1 MSILNKFFQHRNGNY
16 YYVLNTS
23 IHTETKE
30 KLVNYMMLYE
40 TQAYPFGSIWSRPM
54 KMWDEI
60 VEGKPR
66 FVEVVPPKEILIISA
81 KSDITSRY
89 TRRSRRITMNKTEEY
104 MKFIRTQ

>member
-1 MSILNKFFQHRNGNY
+1 MENNLQMFIRKMSIINKFFQHRNGNY

-40 TQAYPFGSIWSRPM
+40 THAYPFGSIWSRPL

-66 FVEVVPPKEILIISA
+66 FVEVIPPKEILN
-81 KSDITSRY
+81 KSEQYI
-89 TRRSRRITMNKTEEY
+89 
-104 MKFIRTQ
+104 KFIKNQ